1 MAFKLSYPKIC
12 LIVFIIVF
20 IFGAI
25 NPISRKD
32 WLLESILSV
41 LLVIILTLT
50 YNKFKFSNM
59 SYTLIT
65 IFLLIH
71 TIGSHYTYSNVP
83 FLNFLWTLT
92 NSTRNHYDRIVHFL
106 FGFLLYYPIRELI
119 VRKTNIKGFLSYFLP
134 FCVVASFS
142 VLYEII
148 EWGAASIVSPE
159 LGAEYLGIQG
169 DIWDAQKDSLL
180 AIMGAISSI
189 IISLF
194 KKKS

>member
-1 MAFKLSYPKIC
+1 MGFKLNYPKIC
-12 LIVFIIVF
+12 LIIFIIVF

-83 FLNFLWTLT
+83 FLNFLW
-92 NSTRNHYDRIVHFL
+92 IK
-106 FGFLLYYPIRELI
+106 
-119 VRKTNIKGFLSYFLP
+119 KT
-134 FCVVASFS
+134 
-142 VLYEII
+142 
-148 EWGAASIVSPE
+148 
-159 LGAEYLGIQG
+159 
-169 DIWDAQKDSLL
+169 
-180 AIMGAISSI
+180 IS
-189 IISLF
+189 
-194 KKKS
+194 